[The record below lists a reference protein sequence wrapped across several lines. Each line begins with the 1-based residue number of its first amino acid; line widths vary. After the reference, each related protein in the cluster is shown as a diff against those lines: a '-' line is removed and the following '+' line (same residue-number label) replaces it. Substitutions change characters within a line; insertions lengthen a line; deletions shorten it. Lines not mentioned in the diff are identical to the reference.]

1 MTVDDSYPDD
11 VAGLFQRLGKPGK
24 VAAYHDFSGSVKHPP
39 SRPATQPVAP
49 VPEGAPAPAVLA
61 SRPMPVAAEVLPRAP
76 RDAAPLSAPAPVAP
90 LPVTPA
96 PTPLQLLFQRLLS
109 APPPNDEPSPL
120 ERLKNG

>member
-24 VAAYHDFSGSVKHPP
+24 VAAYHDFSGSVKQPP
-39 SRPATQPVAP
+39 ARPAAP
-49 VPEGAPAPAVLA
+49 VTPVPAMTAVPRQTPPAT
-61 SRPMPVAAEVLPRAP
+61 EVLPRAA